1 MDSGVFGDDTPIRSN
16 RLWLGAALGVG
27 TAVFVSYL
35 LLYRYPAHGAG
46 LYFAMAD
53 QIHAHG
59 YRMPHT
65 ISGYTADGV
74 PFAYP
79 PLVPYLI
86 ATLRDTTGFGRITLA
101 RYVPG
106 LLTVAYL
113 VPYYY
118 LARELLDSKSSA
130 GIAAVILATTPAVL
144 KWHIAAGGI
153 LRSVAFLFT
162 LTGLYA
168 GVRMYKDGARRW
180 LLSSMVL
187 FGLTILT
194 HPVYTTFFGVSY
206 LLLYASF
213 DRSRHGLLSG
223 AAVAVGGIALAS
235 PWWVHIASVHGP
247 GIFTAAAGTHAGL
260 LGGIPRL
267 LDSFVYP
274 LLPSVNWP
282 FYVLAFV
289 GVGWSCYRRRFFLPI
304 WLVTT
309 GYLLRQNRF
318 IFVPGAMAAAVLIVE
333 VGVPMVT
340 EKTNVTVGTPSRRH
354 LLPLLLLV
362 CFGIAAIGS
371 GAVTTG
377 DGGPAVRTS
386 GTLPASYMNEDDEQ
400 AMRWVTRN
408 TPSSTQFVVLGD
420 AAEWFPAFTHRTSL
434 ISPWGVEWRGKERFE
449 HQKELY
455 DTISACGNAT
465 CLSRLLAMESVRP
478 DYVYVPKGRYTILR
492 DDRVQ
497 SSEMRRTLV
506 ESEGYRLVYENEGVM
521 IFQAR
526 GHPTGVRANGFAF
539 RSAVDSSMY
548 GLRNSRPTRGE
559 RRGWLSRFVHQ

>member
-1 MDSGVFGDDTPIRSN
+1 MSPSRSTDAGPPGDDTPVRSD
-16 RLWLGAALGVG
+16 RLWLGVALGVG

-46 LYFAMAD
+46 LYFAMGD
-53 QIHAHG
+53 QIRAHG
-59 YRMPHT
+59 SRMPHT
-65 ISGYTADGV
+65 ISGYTANGV

-86 ATLRDTTGFGRITLA
+86 AVVRDTTGLDRITLA

-130 GIAAVILATTPAVL
+130 GIAAVLLATTPVAL
-144 KWHIAAGGI
+144 KWHLAAGGI
-153 LRSVAFLFT
+153 LRSVGFLFT

-168 GVRMYKDGARRW
+168 GVRMYKDGAKRW
-180 LLSSMVL
+180 FLPSMVL
-187 FGLTILT
+187 FGLTVLT

-206 LLLYASF
+206 LLLFLSF
-213 DRSRHGLLSG
+213 DRSRRGLVSG
-223 AAVAVGGIALAS
+223 VAVAVGGIALAS
-235 PWWVHIASVHGP
+235 PWWVHVASVHGP
-247 GIFTAAAGTHAGL
+247 GTFTAAAGTHAGL

-267 LDSFVYP
+267 LGSFVYP
-274 LLPSVNWP
+274 LFPSVDWP
-282 FYVLAFV
+282 FYVLAFGGTV
-289 GVGWSCYRRRFFLPI
+289 WLCYRRRFFLPV

-318 IFVPGAMAAAVLIVE
+318 LFVPGAMAAAVLVVD
-333 VGVPMVT
+333 VGVPMVQ
-340 EKTNVTVGTPSRRH
+340 EKARTAVGTPSRRH

-362 CFGIAAIGS
+362 CFGIAAVGS

-377 DGGPAVRTS
+377 DAGPAVKK
-386 GTLPASYMNEDDEQ
+386 GGALPAPYMNEDDER
-400 AMRWVTRN
+400 AMEWVTRN
-408 TPSSTQFVVLGD
+408 TPRSARFVVLGD

-434 ISPWGVEWRGKERFE
+434 VSPWGVEWRGKERFE
-449 HQKELY
+449 RQKELY

-465 CLSRLLAMESVRP
+465 CLSRKLATENVRP
-478 DYVYVPKGRYTILR
+478 DYVYVPKGRYTIRR

-497 SSEMRRTLV
+497 SAAMRRTLV
-506 ESEGYRLVYENEGVM
+506 ESEEYRLAYENDGVM
-521 IFQAR
+521 IFR
-526 GHPTGVRANGFAF
+526 
-539 RSAVDSSMY
+539 
-548 GLRNSRPTRGE
+548 TRGRRSGE
-559 RRGWLSRFVHQ
+559 R